1 MNPFWPLDWDRIC
14 RRAGG
19 RRRYNAMR
27 KRRKQQRRA
36 EIIWMLAGKEKFWG
50 VQAALA
56 EVLGVSRATICRD
69 FKAIGNAYKGALLS

>member
-1 MNPFWPLDWDRIC
+1 MNSFWPLDWDSIC

-27 KRRKQQRRA
+27 KQLKHQRRV
-36 EIIWMLAGKEKFWG
+36 EVLLRTTGKRHLWG
-50 VQAALA
+50 IQAALA

-69 FKAIGNAYKGALLS
+69 FKAIRNADKGALLS